1 MKGVYPCILVPEEIG
16 GFSVLFPDFGGATQ
30 GETLYEALEMAEDF
44 LGFAVTS
51 AVDKGEKIPAPT
63 ALKDIVIEDEGAFI
77 SWIKFDTDAYR
88 KILQSSEKSIGAA

>member
-1 MKGVYPCILVPEEIG
+1 MKGVYPCVLVPEEIG
-16 GFSVLFPDFGGATQ
+16 GFSVLFPDFCGATQ

-51 AVDKGEKIPAPT
+51 AVDNGEKIPTPT
-63 ALKDIVIEDEGAFI
+63 NLKDIVIEDDGAFV

-88 KILQSSEKSIGAA
+88 KILSKSEKSVGAA

>member
-1 MKGVYPCILVPEEIG
+1 MKGVYPCILVPEELG

-51 AVDKGEKIPAPT
+51 AVDNAEEIPAPT
-63 ALKDIVIEDEGAFI
+63 PLKDIVIEDDGAFV
-77 SWIKFDTDAYR
+77 SWIKFDTDAYK
-88 KILQSSEKSIGAA
+88 KILTKSENATGAA

>member
-1 MKGVYPCILVPEEIG
+1 MKGVYPCILVPEELG

-30 GETLYEALEMAEDF
+30 GETLYESLEMAEDF

-63 ALKDIVIEDEGAFI
+63 ALKDIVIEDDGAFV

-88 KILQSSEKSIGAA
+88 KIWSKSEKSVGAA